1 MSRQVRDAVPPR
13 SAWGRVGW
21 LQRVA
26 LAAMPAVLIGLPG
39 AAFAQDGDAVAAPP
53 TVIDIKVDTTP
64 PDADELR
71 ECTPREEDAA
81 AISGEIV
88 VCGRRAGSEHR
99 LYSADDARERYARET
114 MYAGDPQAPDVAGP
128 GIFRG
133 PATISGLCII
143 PPCPPPPAYMV
154 DFSQLPATPPG
165 SDADRIGRGLAP
177 LGDRPPDAK
186 GQDGEGDPA
195 GVDPTSPPD
204 VSPTGSASPEVPR

>member
-81 AISGEIV
+81 APAPSDELHDR
-88 VCGRRAGSEHR
+88 RRATA
-99 LYSADDARERYARET
+99 LL
-114 MYAGDPQAPDVAGP
+114 V
-128 GIFRG
+128 
-133 PATISGLCII
+133 
-143 PPCPPPPAYMV
+143 V
-154 DFSQLPATPPG
+154 DGLPAGCRPVRCAHFSIV
-165 SDADRIGRGLAP
+165 SDLRGR
-177 LGDRPPDAK
+177 
-186 GQDGEGDPA
+186 
-195 GVDPTSPPD
+195 
-204 VSPTGSASPEVPR
+204 